1 MTLISRNTKNQK
13 VGTILK
19 FSSKIIE
26 TGKFNTPKTQIHTKN
41 KKTAHFPGL
50 VQALLYYCLCSSLS
64 WVSTGTSILLS
75 LFLTFLG

>member
-26 TGKFNTPKTQIHTKN
+26 TGKINTPKTQI
-41 KKTAHFPGL
+41 
-50 VQALLYYCLCSSLS
+50 QRSLS

-75 LFLTFLG
+75 LFLTFLA

>member
-26 TGKFNTPKTQIHTKN
+26 TGKFNTPKTQI
-41 KKTAHFPGL
+41 
-50 VQALLYYCLCSSLS
+50 QRSLS
-64 WVSTGTSILLS
+64 WLSTGTSILLP